1 MEIAKVI
8 GRKIDE
14 LRELRGMTQ
23 MELGELLGVTRQTI
37 SNYLAGN
44 QIIDSGK
51 LFKLARYF
59 GKSLDYFLCEDEEPA
74 PLTLMFRAA
83 HPNENDQASFDKVI
97 RRFKLYEQA
106 LMLVGQKV
114 SFLPSSHS
122 LQSDGE
128 SLCEQE
134 KGLIEDIAYKQRQ
147 FLGIDGAVGQSLFS
161 VLEDAGFNIVAFP
174 LEAEIWGMSAHSDI
188 GPFIYVNDASGICE
202 ERKIFSLAH
211 ELGHLILDRRQYSSS
226 HFKHQSARKDVHELA
241 ADHFAA
247 CFLLP
252 RERLKQ
258 ESNLGIPLNSMPQ
271 LLRLKQKYNVSIQ
284 TLIRSLN
291 EYGLLSNSSKIQLFR
306 YLSAKGYRKTE
317 PHPISY
323 VEKGDKLIRLVQ
335 HLYLEGQIGPSKVA
349 ELLDISLQDARSL
362 TREWGV
368 QD

>member
-1 MEIAKVI
+1 MEIAEVI
-8 GRKIDE
+8 GRRIDE
-14 LRELRGMTQ
+14 LRELHGLTQ
-23 MELGELLGVTRQTI
+23 VELGELLGVTRQTI
-37 SNYLAGN
+37 SNYLTGN

-51 LFKLARYF
+51 LYRLAKYF
-59 GKSLDYFLCEDEEPA
+59 DKSLDYFLCEDVERT

-83 HPNENDQASFDKVI
+83 RLNESDQASFDKVV

-106 LMLVGQKV
+106 LALLGQKI
-114 SFLPSSHS
+114 SFLPSSYS
-122 LQSDGE
+122 LQLDGE
-128 SLCEQE
+128 SLCGQE
-134 KGLIEDIAYKQRQ
+134 KGLIEDIAHKQRQ

-174 LEAEIWGMSAHSDI
+174 LEAEIWGMSAHSEM
-188 GPFIYVNDASGICE
+188 GPFIYVNDAPGICE

-211 ELGHLILDRRQYSSS
+211 ELGHLILDRRQYSNSLLRY
-226 HFKHQSARKDVHELA
+226 QSARKDTHELA

-258 ESNLGIPLNSMPQ
+258 ELNLGIPVNNMPQ

-291 EYGLLSNSSKIQLFR
+291 EYGLLSGNSKTQLFR
-306 YLSAKGYRKTE
+306 NLSAKGYRKAE

-323 VEKGDKLIRLVQ
+323 VEKGGKLIRLVE